1 MMLRSGGAMRRTSRY
16 AGDIPK
22 REAQGLQKEDPQ
34 EAVRPGGTKE
44 RPPRSPTEAESLL
57 VGNQFLRNCK
67 IARRRIYSW
76 KLMLL
81 NSTSTFFDSFRP
93 CAVKHDLWN
102 GVSAG
107 VYSLRDQ

>member
-1 MMLRSGGAMRRTSRY
+1 MMLRSGGAVRRTSRY

-34 EAVRPGGTKE
+34 EAVRPGGTRE

-93 CAVKHDLWN
+93 
-102 GVSAG
+102 
-107 VYSLRDQ
+107 